1 MECVRQ
7 IVDSKLLD
15 KIHLPRN
22 MRGRKVE
29 IIIMPVD
36 EISKRKK
43 KPIDNLIGILQH
55 NANPELMHLEKGAW
69 AKAMEAK
76 HADC

>member
-7 IVDSKLLD
+7 IVDSNLLD
-15 KIHLPRN
+15 KIQLPRN
-22 MRGRKVE
+22 MRGREVE

-36 EISKRKK
+36 ETTKRKK
-43 KPIDNLIGILQH
+43 KPIDNLIGILH
-55 NANPELMHLEKGAW
+55 HYANPELMHLEKGAW
-69 AKAMEAK
+69 AKAMETK